1 MNELTRDTLEEI
13 IKTKNLAWQLPV
25 HLHKGVVVMKTIKQL
40 EKLVKDRVD
49 EYDFDNHEIFTYW
62 DLDKNKPLFDIIVTY
77 DEIGTR
83 PRFTYELSDCSLF
96 GMYLFNDNSLSIGM
110 KNVIE
115 HLKLDVPKGLDY
127 VKYAREN
134 FKIALGNTDFV

>member
-1 MNELTRDTLEEI
+1 MELQRSTLEEI

-62 DLDKNKPLFDIIVTY
+62 DMDNSKPLFDIIVTY
-77 DEIGTR
+77 DENRKGDL
-83 PRFTYELSDCSLF
+83 FTYELSDCSLF
-96 GMYLFNDNSLSIGM
+96 GMYLYQDNSLSVGM
-110 KNVIE
+110 ENVIE
-115 HLKLDVPKGLDY
+115 QLKLDVPKGLDY
-127 VKYAREN
+127 AKYAKEN
-134 FKIALGNTDFV
+134 FKIALGDTDFV

>member
-1 MNELTRDTLEEI
+1 MELQRSTLEEL

-25 HLHKGVVVMKTIKQL
+25 NLHNGVVVMKTIKQL

-62 DLDKNKPLFDIIVTY
+62 DMKKDKPLFDIIVTY
-77 DEIGTR
+77 DENIAGSH
-83 PRFTYELSDCSLF
+83 FTYELSDCSLF
-96 GMYLFNDNSLSIGM
+96 GMYLFQDNSLSVGM
-110 KNVIE
+110 ENVIVQ
-115 HLKLDVPKGLDY
+115 LKLNVPKGLDY

-134 FKIALGNTDFV
+134 FKIALGDTDFV

>member
-1 MNELTRDTLEEI
+1 MEITRNTIEELINTN
-13 IKTKNLAWQLPV
+13 NLAWQLPV
-25 HLHKGVVVMKTIKQL
+25 NLHKGVVVMKTIKQL

-62 DLDKNKPLFDIIVTY
+62 DMKKDKPLFDIIVTY
-77 DEIGTR
+77 DENIAGSH
-83 PRFTYELSDCSLF
+83 FTYELSDCSLF
-96 GMYLFNDNSLSIGM
+96 GMYLFQDNSLSVGM
-110 KNVIE
+110 KNVIKL
-115 HLKLDVPKGLDY
+115 LKLNVPKEIDY